1 MGVSEADSESAIRVS
16 LGPATTEAEVM
27 AFADERGGL

>member
-1 MGVSEADSESAIRVS
+1 VTRHGCSISMPFFD
-16 LGPATTEAEVM
+16 EVM